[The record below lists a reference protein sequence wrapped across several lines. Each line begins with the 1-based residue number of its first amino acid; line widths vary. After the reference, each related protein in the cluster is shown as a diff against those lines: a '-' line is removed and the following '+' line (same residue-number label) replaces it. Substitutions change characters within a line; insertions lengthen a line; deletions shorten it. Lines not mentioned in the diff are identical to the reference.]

1 MARTSAVLTI
11 LGIVLAGCSKAPP
24 ETHNPSTATA
34 IPVHIVTVG
43 SEPVSVTYEATG
55 TVRAKTTATI
65 SARITGYVREV
76 TAQVGDRV
84 REGQLL
90 VTLDARDLENTVRR
104 AEAMGEEIR
113 SAMPEADST
122 VAAAKANA
130 ELARSTFNR
139 MQELFNKKSISNQE
153 FDEASARVK
162 AADAT
167 VAMAQAKRTQLD
179 ARLRQAIQEMNS
191 AEVMRGYASVAAP
204 FSGTVTAKSVEH
216 GNLAQP
222 GVPLLTIEREGA
234 FRLEAA
240 VDESRLGS
248 IRTGQNVLV
257 KLDGLDRIL
266 NARVSEIVPSVDSA
280 SRSGLVKIDLPVV
293 AGLRSGMFGHAN
305 FSFGSRSVV
314 AIPIGS
320 VVDQGQLQSV
330 FVVEGGTARVRLIT
344 LGQRQ
349 AERAEVLSGLNAGD
363 SLIFPLPVGLLDG
376 AKVEVGP

>member
-24 ETHNPSTATA
+24 ETHNPSTATP

-113 SAMPEADST
+113 SAMPEADSA

-266 NARVSEIVPSVDSA
+266 NARVSEIVPSVNSA

-305 FSFGSRSVV
+305 FSFGSRNVV

-349 AERAEVLSGLNAGD
+349 VERAEVLSGLNAGD